1 MKALVIT
8 DIQYDFCP
16 GGALPVEEGDQIVP
30 VVNELIDCFE
40 LVAAVQDWHPPDH
53 MSFASSHNKKVGEVI
68 VLDGIEQILW
78 PDHCVQGSRGAEFL
92 EELRTGRIERVFKK
106 GTDKRIDSYSGFFD
120 NGHKKATGLGD
131 YLKKKGVDE
140 VYLVGLATDYCI
152 KYSALDAVGLG
163 FTTAVIVDACRGVNL
178 EKGDT
183 DRAVAEMKK
192 AGVRIIRSR
201 AVLEKKK
208 LRGQVR

>member
-16 GGALPVEEGDQIVP
+16 GGALLVEEGDQIVP

-40 LVAAVQDWHPPDH
+40 LVAAVQEWHPPDH
-53 MSFASSHNKKVGEVI
+53 MSFASSHGKKVGEVI
-68 VLDGIEQILW
+68 ILDGIEQILW
-78 PDHCVQGSRGAEFL
+78 PDHCAQGSRGAEFL
-92 EELRTGRIERVFKK
+92 AQLRTDRVERVFKK

-152 KYSALDAVGLG
+152 KYSALDAVCLG
-163 FTTAVIVDACRGVNL
+163 FTTTVIVDACRGVNL
-178 EKGDT
+178 EKEDT
-183 DRAVAEMKK
+183 DRAIAGMKR
-192 AGVRIIRSR
+192 AGVRIIRSS
-201 AVLEKKK
+201 VILEKKK
-208 LRGQVR
+208 LQGQSR